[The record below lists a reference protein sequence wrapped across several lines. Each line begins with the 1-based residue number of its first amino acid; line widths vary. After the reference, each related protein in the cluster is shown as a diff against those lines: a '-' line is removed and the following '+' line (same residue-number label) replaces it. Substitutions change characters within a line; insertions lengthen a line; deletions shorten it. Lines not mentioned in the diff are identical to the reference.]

1 MLLEAKKR
9 KNLTHELIHE
19 SAIFVSS
26 RKCVYFYGRNISKK
40 GEIFLRDGIR
50 GEGGIWG
57 RDYIDKIEM
66 GN

>member
-50 GEGGIWG
+50 GEGGI
-57 RDYIDKIEM
+57 
-66 GN
+66 